1 MNQGSDELAGMK
13 ILVVDDVL
21 QNIEILIQTLRQKNY
36 QLSFSNSGVKALELA
51 PKLLP
56 DLILLDIMMP
66 EMDGIETCRRLK
78 ADEATRD
85 IPIIFIT
92 AKSDG
97 DDVVRGFEVGAVD
110 YITKPFNLEEV
121 RVRVET
127 HLRLRKTLK
136 DKDALIKELEDTRE
150 ILENTAKYDFL
161 TNILSRKYLEEEML
175 ELVGSD
181 EQASIPFSVI
191 VADIDGVG
199 DINERYGREVG
210 DHVIIS
216 SSSIL
221 NENLPENAILGRW
234 SSEEFLIFLSGV
246 KLNEGREVAE
256 NIRSQFENKDIHYNQ
271 IEIPL
276 TMSFGVSQLK
286 TGMSIDEV
294 IHRAEKNLKKSK
306 ELGKNKVFASDS
318 DEPDA

>member
-1 MNQGSDELAGMK
+1 M
-13 ILVVDDVL
+13 DDVV
-21 QNIEILIQTLRQKNY
+21 QNIEVLLQTLKQKNY
-36 QLSFSNSGVKALELA
+36 QLSFSNNGVKALELA
-51 PKLLP
+51 PKFLP
-56 DLILLDIMMP
+56 DLILLDVMMP

-92 AKSDG
+92 AKTEM
-97 DDVVRGFEVGAVD
+97 DDVIRGFEVGGVD
-110 YITKPFNLEEV
+110 YITKPFNLREV
-121 RVRVET
+121 QVRVET

-136 DKDALIKELEDTRE
+136 DKDALIRELEDTRE
-150 ILENTAKYDFL
+150 ILENTAKYDYL

-175 ELVGSD
+175 GLVGSD
-181 EQASIPFSVI
+181 EQDSKPFSII

-221 NENLPENAILGRW
+221 NETLPENAILGRW
-234 SSEEFLIFLSGV
+234 SSEEFLIFLSGAE
-246 KLNEGREVAE
+246 LNAGREVAE
-256 NIRSQFENKDIHYNQ
+256 MLRSKFEDNDIHYNQ

-276 TMSFGVSQLK
+276 TMSFGVGQFK

-294 IHRAEKNLKKSK
+294 VRRAEKNLKKSK
-306 ELGKNKVFASDS
+306 ELGKNKVVASDN
-318 DEPDA
+318 DES